1 MQLSIFPSGVN
12 RIPNCAI
19 GILNLFNI
27 CLLSS
32 YRFNPNNSGM
42 RVHPLSL
49 KPNIGGI
56 HSNFSEQQQH
66 IPNSSMKKLRR
77 LSHVFNYFREF
88 SFCSDADA
96 AIEEKEGFYRFMAK
110 IEIEGSGNGQVRA
123 KVVEIHPGVTK
134 IIVRKGNGDGEDE
147 QLNVGT
153 WRYRLPAS
161 TMLELATTVFV
172 DGELIV
178 TGPKDDHGR

>member
-32 YRFNPNNSGM
+32 YCFNPT
-42 RVHPLSL
+42 
-49 KPNIGGI
+49 IW
-56 HSNFSEQQQH
+56 QQH
-66 IPNSSMKKLRR
+66 IPDSTMKKLRR
-77 LSHVFNYFREF
+77 LPHVFNYFREF
-88 SFCSDADA
+88 PFCSDAYA
-96 AIEEKEGFYRFMAK
+96 AVEEKEGFYRFMEK
-110 IEIEGSGNGQVRA
+110 IELEGDGDGQVRA

-134 IIVRKGNGDGEDE
+134 IVVRKGNGDGEDE

-153 WRYRLPAS
+153 GGIGFLLRQCRSWPRWYLWTES
-161 TMLELATTVFV
+161 L
-172 DGELIV
+172 
-178 TGPKDDHGR
+178 